1 MREYNDTSYQEST
14 SAADYTSE
22 SPLTYDQTQFDFAIA
37 IQSVDNEPQFYDDLA
52 SYLTLSVS
60 NFFMRTE
67 NGATS
72 VKNIEIPLRRCTVE
86 DIESRFRSYSPE

>member
-1 MREYNDTSYQEST
+1 MTTSLVDHSIE
-14 SAADYTSE
+14 E
-22 SPLTYDQTQFDFAIA
+22 PLTYEQTQFDFAIA
-37 IQSVDNEPQFYDDLA
+37 IQSVDDEPQFYDDLA

-72 VKNIEIPLRRCTVE
+72 VKNIEIPLRRCTEE
-86 DIESRFRSYSPE
+86 DIESRFRSFSPE